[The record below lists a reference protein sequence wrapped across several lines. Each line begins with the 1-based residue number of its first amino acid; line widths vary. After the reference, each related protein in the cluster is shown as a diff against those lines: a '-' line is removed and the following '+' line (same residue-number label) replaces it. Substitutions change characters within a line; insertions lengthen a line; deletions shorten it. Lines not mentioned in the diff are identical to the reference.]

1 MQLAGQVTDPVDV
14 GPMVR
19 VAAARP
25 FRIAARS
32 RAKAAGLT

>member
-19 VAAARP
+19 VAARP